1 MVDTG
6 DLKSPDRK
14 VVSVQVR
21 SRAPYIASPPK
32 LSDTNILALFLKNR
46 EVTTL
51 FSYFCFIFIRLTGV
65 NDGRIYNQSW
75 KFIFLMV
82 AMVLICLFQMGLI
95 YVRGETI
102 NSARTL
108 SVTILGFLGLIA
120 ALTVSKEANATSI
133 FGLLGALGGF
143 VLGKIYF
150 EDKSK

>member
-1 MVDTG
+1 MD
-6 DLKSPDRK
+6 
-14 VVSVQVR
+14 
-21 SRAPYIASPPK
+21 AYI
-32 LSDTNILALFLKNR
+32 TNHGNSF
-46 EVTTL
+46 
-51 FSYFCFIFIRLTGV
+51 
-65 NDGRIYNQSW
+65 
-75 KFIFLMV
+75 FLMV